1 MLLCP
6 LTGLLLLGVETVKEK
21 GGMQRMK
28 SWDVSVIKIVVVS
41 DSPLNQRMK
50 DEEVREHY
58 LTKGRSRWFIVRQRG
73 GALRLIR

>member
-1 MLLCP
+1 
-6 LTGLLLLGVETVKEK
+6 
-21 GGMQRMK
+21 
-28 SWDVSVIKIVVVS
+28 
-41 DSPLNQRMK
+41 MK

>member
-1 MLLCP
+1 MPLDPAYPKERRRYEMLLCP

-28 SWDVSVIKIVVVS
+28 SWDVSVIRIVVVS

-50 DEEVREHY
+50 DE
-58 LTKGRSRWFIVRQRG
+58 G
-73 GALRLIR
+73 

>member
-28 SWDVSVIKIVVVS
+28 SWDVSVIRIVVVS

-50 DEEVREHY
+50 DE
-58 LTKGRSRWFIVRQRG
+58 G
-73 GALRLIR
+73 